1 MEISN
6 EQWRCPVCE
15 TMNQG
20 ECCDICG
27 FEKNAAFRMK
37 KPEIKNVIS
46 SDDVREYAEENY
58 YVNDRNTIKFNMDKA
73 AAETKTA
80 KTTIEKTAAAKT
92 TEASLK
98 VSKAEVLK
106 GSKIESQ
113 QLFAAKQNIQKNLT
127 TMWIIFA
134 CFIVFGLLMFLS
146 GIAAGG
152 IAAVFFAVL
161 GGIMHGISSKKMKK
175 ITQRLRQLDEEEIPS
190 LIK

>member
-6 EQWRCPVCE
+6 EQWQCPVCE

-37 KPEIKNVIS
+37 KPEIKNVIP
-46 SDDVREYAEENY
+46 SDDVRKDTEGNY
-58 YVNDRNTIKFNMDKA
+58 YVNGRNTIKFNA
-73 AAETKTA
+73 
-80 KTTIEKTAAAKT
+80 
-92 TEASLK
+92 EASLK
-98 VSKAEVLK
+98 VSKEEVLK

-127 TMWIIFA
+127 TMWIIFS
-134 CFIVFGLLMFLS
+134 CFIVLGMLIFWS

-152 IAAVFFAVL
+152 IAAVFFAVF
-161 GGIMHGISSKKMKK
+161 GGIMHGISSKKIKK
-175 ITQRLRQLDEEEIPS
+175 ITERLRQLDEEEIPS

>member
-6 EQWRCPVCE
+6 EQWQCPVCE

-37 KPEIKNVIS
+37 KPEIKNIVSIE
-46 SDDVREYAEENY
+46 DVREETEGNY
-58 YVNDRNTIKFNMDKA
+58 YGNERNTIKFNMDKA

-80 KTTIEKTAAAKT
+80 KT
-92 TEASLK
+92 
-98 VSKAEVLK
+98 AEVLK
-106 GSKIESQ
+106 DSKIESQ

-127 TMWIIFA
+127 AMWIIFA
-134 CFIVFGLLMFLS
+134 CFIAFGLLMLLS

-152 IAAVFFAVL
+152 IAAVFFAVF
-161 GGIMHGISSKKMKK
+161 GGIMHGINSKKLKK
-175 ITQRLRQLDEEEIPS
+175 ITERLLQLDEEEIPS